1 MLELMAKK
9 TPKINKNVTTITMS
23 TSATELSNVI
33 EIMLKTSVG
42 KISTIDQLKAIFSI
56 GFIAFLRIKCGTCDC
71 IKPQKTTQV
80 AKKLPTKKI
89 VRRC

>member
-23 TSATELSNVI
+23 ISATDLSNVR

-56 GFIAFLRIKCGTCDC
+56 GFIVFLRIKRGTRDC
-71 IKPQKTTQV
+71 IKP
-80 AKKLPTKKI
+80 
-89 VRRC
+89 

>member
-23 TSATELSNVI
+23 ISATVLSNVR

-42 KISTIDQLKAIFSI
+42 KISTIDHLKAIFQLVLLH
-56 GFIAFLRIKCGTCDC
+56 FCG
-71 IKPQKTTQV
+71 
-80 AKKLPTKKI
+80 
-89 VRRC
+89 

>member
-23 TSATELSNVI
+23 ISATDLSNVR

-42 KISTIDQLKAIFSI
+42 KISTIDHLKAIFSRHQSN
-56 GFIAFLRIKCGTCDC
+56 L
-71 IKPQKTTQV
+71 
-80 AKKLPTKKI
+80 
-89 VRRC
+89 

>member
-23 TSATELSNVI
+23 ISATDLSNVR

-42 KISTIDQLKAIFSI
+42 NINAIDHLKAMLSI
-56 GFIAFLRIKCGTCDC
+56 GFIEFLFIKRGARDC
-71 IKPQKTTQV
+71 IKP
-80 AKKLPTKKI
+80 
-89 VRRC
+89 

>member
-23 TSATELSNVI
+23 ISATDLSNVR

-56 GFIAFLRIKCGTCDC
+56 GFIAFLRIKCGTRDC
-71 IKPQKTTQV
+71 IKP
-80 AKKLPTKKI
+80 
-89 VRRC
+89 

>member
-23 TSATELSNVI
+23 ISATDLSNVR

-42 KISTIDQLKAIFSI
+42 KISTIDHLKAVSYTH
-56 GFIAFLRIKCGTCDC
+56 LT
-71 IKPQKTTQV
+71 
-80 AKKLPTKKI
+80 LPTI
-89 VRRC
+89 SDV

>member
-23 TSATELSNVI
+23 ISATDLSNVR

-42 KISTIDQLKAIFSI
+42 KISTCLLYTSDA
-56 GFIAFLRIKCGTCDC
+56 ADD
-71 IKPQKTTQV
+71 
-80 AKKLPTKKI
+80 
-89 VRRC
+89 

>member
-23 TSATELSNVI
+23 ISATDLSNVR

-42 KISTIDQLKAIFSI
+42 KISTIDPVSYTHL
-56 GFIAFLRIKCGTCDC
+56 T
-71 IKPQKTTQV
+71 
-80 AKKLPTKKI
+80 LPTKA
-89 VRRC
+89 

>member
-23 TSATELSNVI
+23 LSATDLSNVR

-42 KISTIDQLKAIFSI
+42 KISTIDHLKAIF
-56 GFIAFLRIKCGTCDC
+56 
-71 IKPQKTTQV
+71 
-80 AKKLPTKKI
+80 
-89 VRRC
+89 

>member
-23 TSATELSNVI
+23 ISATDLSNVR

-42 KISTIDQLKAIFSI
+42 KISTIDHLKAIFSI
-56 GFIAFLRIKCGTCDC
+56 GFIAFLRIKLGTRDC
-71 IKPQKTTQV
+71 IKP
-80 AKKLPTKKI
+80 
-89 VRRC
+89 

>member
-23 TSATELSNVI
+23 ISATDLSNVR

-42 KISTIDQLKAIFSI
+42 KISTIDLLTAIFQLVLLHS
-56 GFIAFLRIKCGTCDC
+56 GE
-71 IKPQKTTQV
+71 
-80 AKKLPTKKI
+80 
-89 VRRC
+89 

>member
-23 TSATELSNVI
+23 ISATDLSNVR

-42 KISTIDQLKAIFSI
+42 KISTIDHLKAIFSI
-56 GFIAFLRIKCGTCDC
+56 VFIAFWRIKRGTRDC
-71 IKPQKTTQV
+71 IKP
-80 AKKLPTKKI
+80 
-89 VRRC
+89 